1 MRRMGMGIVP
11 VLFSML
17 FSAIPLGLAVV
28 VFMTLI
34 RIRNAAEETNRRLA
48 AIEAKLSRS
57 VL

>member
-17 FSAIPLGLAVV
+17 FSAIPLGLGVV

-48 AIEAKLSRS
+48 AIEAKLGRP
-57 VL
+57 